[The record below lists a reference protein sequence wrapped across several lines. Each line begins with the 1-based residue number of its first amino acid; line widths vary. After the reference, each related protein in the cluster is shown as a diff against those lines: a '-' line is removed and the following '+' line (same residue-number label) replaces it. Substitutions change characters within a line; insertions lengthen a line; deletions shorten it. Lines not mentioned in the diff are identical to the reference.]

1 MKTIRNLLL
10 SAIMALC
17 GSVFSAGA
25 QEDAGKGLA
34 DVPMVKLNNGVL
46 MPRFGLGTFLQ
57 GSDEEMQVMRSLNKE
72 QRFFNI
78 TYEPVQQFG
87 MSPMKD

>member
-25 QEDAGKGLA
+25 QEDAGKGLE

-57 GSDEEMQVMRSLNKE
+57 GSDERCWSCAHSIRNSGSSTS
-72 QRFFNI
+72 R
-78 TYEPVQQFG
+78 
-87 MSPMKD
+87 MSRCNSSECLL